1 MWLATATAQSGTLKI
16 VGITSLDTTYIALG
30 ITRYRVVISAHSH
43 RKHTFI
49 DHIHF
54 NQFARLRL
62 YKTKMA
68 DVPLLLVAEN
78 SSSERRITP
87 SWSISRLKAK
97 LEPITGIPPSS
108 QRLSLK
114 TPAQGTIAIEAN
126 DEDST
131 YLTAFPLTAYAELH
145 VSPYEPRGM
154 YQWGSLKS

>member
-1 MWLATATAQSGTLKI
+1 MTRHCFRLR
-16 VGITSLDTTYIALG
+16 
-30 ITRYRVVISAHSH
+30 ITRHRVVISALSIQKPTPPYTACENTIVYSDQSS
-43 RKHTFI
+43 RETEALQ
-49 DHIHF
+49 D
-54 NQFARLRL
+54 
-62 YKTKMA
+62 KMA

-108 QRLSLK
+108 QKLSLK
-114 TPAQGTIAIEAN
+114 TPAQGTIFIEAN

-145 VSPYEPRGM
+145 VSPYDPRGL
-154 YQWGSLKS
+154 YHRSGPSII